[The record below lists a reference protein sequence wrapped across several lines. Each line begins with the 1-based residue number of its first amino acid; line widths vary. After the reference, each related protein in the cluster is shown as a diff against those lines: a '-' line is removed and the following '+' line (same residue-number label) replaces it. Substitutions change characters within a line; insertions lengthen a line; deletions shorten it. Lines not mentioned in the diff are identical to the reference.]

1 MRMSDWSSDVFSSVL
16 ASATSCKAPYS
27 AARRQWL
34 TTIDGHRQE
43 WDALVAPGFSDESS
57 PIAPQ
62 RAAREIELAV
72 PDDAIVVSDIGI
84 HHNWL
89 IQYFRAA
96 RPDSLIGSMG
106 FGPMGFG
113 VAGVLGELGRSACR
127 ERVCQYV

>member
-1 MRMSDWSSDVFSSVL
+1 MADVRTFL
-16 ASATSCKAPYS
+16 GQLLQASATSGKAPYS

-72 PDDAIVVSDIGI
+72 PDAAVVVSDLG
-84 HHNWL
+84 L
-89 IQYFRAA
+89 
-96 RPDSLIGSMG
+96 DSEERRVGKEGVSTCRSRGS
-106 FGPMGFG
+106 P
-113 VAGVLGELGRSACR
+113 
-127 ERVCQYV
+127 YH

>member
-1 MRMSDWSSDVFSSVL
+1 MADVRTFL
-16 ASATSCKAPYS
+16 GQLLQASATSGKAPYS

-89 IQYFRAA
+89 IQYFKSEEHTSELQ
-96 RPDSLIGSMG
+96 SLMSN
-106 FGPMGFG
+106 
-113 VAGVLGELGRSACR
+113 S
-127 ERVCQYV
+127 Y